1 MAYIIGLTGGVASG
15 KSTAAALFNSCGAGY
30 IDADA
35 VSHELTNA
43 GGRALPAIAET
54 FGASFL
60 TDAGLDRKKMRELVF
75 RNAEERKKLEAIL
88 HPLIHEEL
96 QGAIARFT
104 DVPYVILEAA
114 LLVEKE
120 AWRHLT
126 DRILLVDVSEST
138 QLSRMMRNRSLTEEI
153 ARGILSSQSTR
164 EMRLR
169 YADDVISNSGS
180 LDDLR
185 KKVFLLHEKYLTLAT
200 KKH

>member
-30 IDADA
+30 IDADS
-35 VSHELTNA
+35 VSHALTGQ
-43 GGRALPAIAET
+43 GGRALPAIT
-54 FGASFL
+54 DVFGASFL
-60 TDAGLDRKKMRELVF
+60 TDAGLDRKRMRELVF

-96 QGAIARFT
+96 QRKIAEVT
-104 DVPYVILEAA
+104 NAPYVILEAA

-120 AWRHLT
+120 AWRRLT
-126 DRILLVDVSEST
+126 NRILLVDVSENT
-138 QLSRMMRNRSLTEEI
+138 QFTRMMGTRGLTEEI
-153 ARGILSSQSTR
+153 ARGILASQTSR

-169 YADDVISNSGS
+169 YADDVIDNSGS

-185 KKVFLLHEKYLTLAT
+185 KKVFLLHEKYLTLAA
-200 KKH
+200 KKE

>member
-15 KSTAAALFNSCGAGY
+15 KSTTAALFKSCGAGY
-30 IDADA
+30 IDADS
-35 VSHELTNA
+35 VSHRLTGPN
-43 GGRALPAIAET
+43 GRALPAISET
-54 FGASFL
+54 FGASYL

-75 RNAEERKKLEAIL
+75 RNAEERRKLEAIL

-96 QGAIARFT
+96 QKAISGFT
-104 DVPYVILEAA
+104 NVPYVVLEAA

-120 AWRHLT
+120 AWRRLT
-126 DRILLVDVSEST
+126 DRILLIDVSEST
-138 QLSRMMRNRSLTEEI
+138 QLSRMMETRGLSEEI
-153 ARGILSSQSTR
+153 ARGILASQSSR

-185 KKVFLLHEKYLTLAT
+185 KKVFLLHEKYLTLTT
-200 KKH
+200 KNS